1 MDLGKN
7 SLLQSCAIN
16 KNADTIG
23 LSTFDGRSN
32 ISNIVKSASGVYTQV
47 KFSYKFRKLSS
58 HSSLTNFRKIQ
69 AISSC
74 IQSMQF
80 HSHLSVTSGSWLV
93 VVMDWWTSGTSMLE
107 TKLNHFNSLEI
118 PFALPRYLRWVTWS
132 RMASETTGILV
143 WRAANGPLE
152 LLSID

>member
-58 HSSLTNFRKIQ
+58 HSSLTNFKKIQ

-74 IQSMQF
+74 TQSMQF

-107 TKLNHFNSLEI
+107 TKLNHCSLPEI
-118 PFALPRYLRWVTWS
+118 PFALPRYLQWVTWS